1 MMSLDGYFES
11 MDHALDW
18 HHVDEEFN
26 RFAAH
31 QLSEVGT
38 LLFGRVTYEL
48 MASYWT
54 SEAALTNDRTIAGY
68 MNSLPKIVFSNS
80 LKAASWKNSKVMNTV
95 DVKEIQRL
103 RQQAEKDL
111 ILLGSARL
119 TSSFIRFGLINEYRI
134 MVNPVI
140 LGNGVPLFKETPQQ
154 LRLLQARTFTSGN
167 ILLYYEPKE
176 LP

>member
-1 MMSLDGYFES
+1 
-11 MDHALDW
+11 
-18 HHVDEEFN
+18 
-26 RFAAH
+26 
-31 QLSEVGT
+31 
-38 LLFGRVTYEL
+38 
-48 MASYWT
+48 
-54 SEAALTNDRTIAGY
+54 
-68 MNSLPKIVFSNS
+68 
-80 LKAASWKNSKVMNTV
+80 MNTV
-95 DVKEIQRL
+95 DINKIQRL

-119 TSSFIRFGLINEYRI
+119 TSLFIRFGLINEYRI

-167 ILLYYEPKE
+167 VLLYYEPKE